1 MEHFYQ
7 EIEGWFSF
15 SELYNRV
22 VKKVCNKAHF
32 VEVGGWLGRSAA
44 YMAVEIINSS
54 KNIKFDVVDIWDTS
68 KHESYVGIMKKYGV
82 TPYEQFIKN
91 LQTVLHV
98 VEPVRMFSAD
108 AAKRYADESLD
119 FVYIDADHTY
129 EALKED
135 IAAWFP
141 KVKQGG
147 ILGGHDYC
155 QAFPG
160 VIKIVNEIFKSPN
173 VEEISWWVTKPI
185 KIL

>member
-7 EIEGWFSF
+7 GIEGWFTF
-15 SELYNRV
+15 NGLYKRV
-22 VKKVCNKAHF
+22 VEKADNAHF

-44 YMAVEIINSS
+44 YMAVEIINSG
-54 KNIKFDVVDIWDTS
+54 KKIKFDVVDIWDTS
-68 KHESYVGIMKKYGV
+68 KHESYVEIIKRYGIS
-82 TPYEQFIKN
+82 PYEQFIKN
-91 LQTVLHV
+91 MQSVLHV
-98 VEPVRMFSAD
+98 VEPVRMLSTD
-108 AAKRYADESLD
+108 AAKKYANESLD

-135 IAAWFP
+135 ITAWFP

-155 QAFPG
+155 QSFPG
-160 VIKIVNEIFKSPN
+160 VIKIVDEVFKSPN
-173 VEEISWWVTKPI
+173 VEEISWWVIKPI